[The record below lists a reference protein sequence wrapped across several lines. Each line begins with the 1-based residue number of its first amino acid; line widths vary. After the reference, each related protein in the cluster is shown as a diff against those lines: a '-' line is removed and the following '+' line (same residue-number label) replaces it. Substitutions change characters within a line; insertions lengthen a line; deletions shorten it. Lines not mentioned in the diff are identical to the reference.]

1 MIKYGH
7 YSLLY
12 CMIINVIHK
21 HNDKKLFIYILST
34 FHGLV

>member
-7 YSLLY
+7 YSLY
-12 CMIINVIHK
+12 CMIINVINTL
-21 HNDKKLFIYILST
+21 NDKKLFIYILST